1 MKKHLSI
8 VHKHLMM
15 SMKIQK
21 TITQKRTELIVFV
34 FVNGIMV
41 FDDMI
46 ADMEATKK
54 LSPIV
59 TELF

>member
-34 FVNGIMV
+34 FVNGIWWY
-41 FDDMI
+41 D
-46 ADMEATKK
+46 
-54 LSPIV
+54 SRHGSY
-59 TELF
+59 